1 MSEALQCPEPDPAA
15 AAAEAARR
23 VGVVTR
29 ELSGL
34 AELGRVDGLFQGIW
48 GPAGGQVGMPVNL
61 LQALMYSGN
70 YVAGAW
76 RGETLVA
83 AAVAFLGRHDGDAE
97 LHSHVAGVART
108 EQGAGVG
115 LALKLHQRDWAR
127 ERGIGTITWTYDPLI
142 RRNGWFNLVTLGA
155 TATSYLPDFYGQ
167 MVDDL
172 NGTDETDRCLV
183 RWETVGT
190 FSRSGPVS
198 TDAATVLGAA
208 ADGTPEPRP
217 VCLDGRPLLC
227 AVPPDVVALR
237 REDPALARRWRLAL
251 RATMGQAMAAG
262 YRATAMTVGGC
273 YLLERDPR

>member
-1 MSEALQCPEPDPAA
+1 M
-15 AAAEAARR
+15 
-23 VGVVTR
+23 TR
-29 ELSGL
+29 ELNGL
-34 AELGRVDGLFQGIW
+34 AELGLVDGLFQGIW
-48 GPAGGQVGMPVNL
+48 GPSGGQVGMPVNL
-61 LQALMYSGN
+61 LQALVHSGN

-83 AAVAFLGRHDGDAE
+83 AGVAFLGRHDGLAE

-108 EQGAGVG
+108 EQGTGVG

-155 TATSYLPDFYGQ
+155 IATSYLPDFYGQ

-183 RWETVGT
+183 RWETTGT
-190 FSRSGPVS
+190 FSRSAPVG
-198 TDAATVLGAA
+198 AAAQVLAAA
-208 ADGTPEPRP
+208 ADGAPEPRP
-217 VCLDGRPLLC
+217 VCPDGRPLLC

-262 YRATAMTVGGC
+262 YRATAMTAGGC